1 MTPAGG
7 DPPDPEIAQHGE
19 QPQDGLAGQPRIGEL
34 EPDADG
40 LPIQNRPTTSRT
52 YLTATA
58 CLAGGLVSVGLAV
71 TEIAEYVKHNR
82 VDNLAILGMVIGGL
96 AGFTAAVVNDE
107 KPPGWAGRIN
117 TVAVW
122 LAVTG
127 FSSLLF
133 FFGANMGGGRIADKF
148 TTGPAKVS
156 SQAMT
161 ATSPVPRGWIT
172 SVLSAVPGRG
182 SRAWRL
188 LTGLPGCGLVS
199 RRDLRPTTARL
210 GGVAVRSWR
219 HASSACQA
227 KAR

>member
-1 MTPAGG
+1 MSRAASCPWPRSSNTTVSGPPGSGERPGLLPRNWKRPACLG
-7 DPPDPEIAQHGE
+7 GE
-19 QPQDGLAGQPRIGEL
+19 Q
-34 EPDADG
+34 G
-40 LPIQNRPTTSRT
+40 LPIQNRPATSRT
-52 YLTATA
+52 YLIATA

-133 FFGANMGGGRIADKF
+133 FYGG
-148 TTGPAKVS
+148 
-156 SQAMT
+156 QH
-161 ATSPVPRGWIT
+161 GWWT
-172 SVLSAVPGRG
+172 HSG
-182 SRAWRL
+182 
-188 LTGLPGCGLVS
+188 
-199 RRDLRPTTARL
+199 
-210 GGVAVRSWR
+210 
-219 HASSACQA
+219 
-227 KAR
+227 

>member
-1 MTPAGG
+1 MIVGGGHDVAQGRDGNAMTEDDTGWG

-40 LPIQNRPTTSRT
+40 LPIQNRSATSRT
-52 YLTATA
+52 YLIATA

-71 TEIAEYVKHNR
+71 TEIAEYAPHNG
-82 VDNLAILGMVIGGL
+82 VDNLAILGMIIGAL
-96 AGFTAAVVNDE
+96 AGLTAAVVNDE

-133 FFGANMGGGRIADKF
+133 FYGG
-148 TTGPAKVS
+148 
-156 SQAMT
+156 QH
-161 ATSPVPRGWIT
+161 GWWT
-172 SVLSAVPGRG
+172 HSG
-182 SRAWRL
+182 
-188 LTGLPGCGLVS
+188 
-199 RRDLRPTTARL
+199 
-210 GGVAVRSWR
+210 
-219 HASSACQA
+219 
-227 KAR
+227 